1 MIFNKILTFIFFM
14 LKFRYTFV
22 PSKSNNMKYN
32 VLFMVN
38 GLDDSVNTMWLKNEN
53 GGLTND
59 RKLSITFDEVPTKL
73 INEVENRSKSIIVTS
88 GVYPIHLEWVE
99 K

>member
-1 MIFNKILTFIFFM
+1 MW
-14 LKFRYTFV
+14 KFRYTFV
-22 PSKSNNMKYN
+22 TSKSNIMKYN

-38 GLDDSVNTMWLKNEN
+38 GLDGSVNTMWLKNEN

-73 INEVENRSKSIIVTS
+73 IKEVENRNSSIIVTS
-88 GVYPIHLEWVE
+88 GVYPTHLEWVE